1 MDLSLY
7 IKESKQL
14 LPRIS
19 HMKDKVKALL
29 LILKFNN
36 KWDIYQN
43 DILLEVNKNE
53 ELEDIYTEIPY
64 QYLKIYY
71 SLSENENKQFTNTF
85 SHTGI

>member
-7 IKESKQL
+7 MKESKQL

-19 HMKDKVKALL
+19 QMKDKVKALL

-36 KWDIYQN
+36 KWDIYEN

-53 ELEDIYTEIPY
+53 ELEDIYTEISY

-85 SHTGI
+85 SDTGI